1 MSIFVRILYQ
11 FLFFLSRRQ
20 KGLFCIILCCGI
32 LYHIL
37 YRKSSIK
44 LFFLCIPVNYMHVLN
59 KIQGSIV
66 LLGVFFLFGTTT
78 PLNSQ
83 ISGGD
88 YTIYADSFGF
98 AENTSV
104 SGGDFTLYHTGGEF
118 GVASSTG
125 GTFVLQAGYQALER
139 GTISFSSQNEE
150 DTVVFGQTL
159 DSAVSTG
166 SLVFSV
172 TSESLSGYSVTATED
187 GNLRDGAN
195 DIDDVADGEVTA
207 GSEEYGIRT
216 VGGDGDLAA
225 DTAIT
230 NNLVV
235 ISNADPVENRE
246 TTVEFRVAID
256 SDVTTEGDYAHTVTF
271 TTTANP

>member
-1 MSIFVRILYQ
+1 M
-11 FLFFLSRRQ
+11 
-20 KGLFCIILCCGI
+20 
-32 LYHIL
+32 HI
-37 YRKSSIK
+37 SS
-44 LFFLCIPVNYMHVLN
+44 
-59 KIQGSIV
+59 KIQGGIV
-66 LLGVFFLFGTTT
+66 LLSTFFLFGATT
-78 PLNSQ
+78 PLTSQ

-104 SGGDFTLYHTGGEF
+104 SGGDVTLYHTGGEF

-125 GTFVLQAGYQALER
+125 GTFVLRPGYQALER
-139 GTISFSSQNEE
+139 GTISFSSKNGENA
-150 DTVVFGQTL
+150 VAFGQAL
-159 DSAVSTG
+159 DSAVSAS

-172 TSESLSGYSVTATED
+172 TSESLSGYTVTVTED
-187 GNLRDGAN
+187 GNLRDGEN
-195 DIDDVADGEVTA
+195 DIDDVVDGEVTA

-216 VGGDGDLAA
+216 VGGDGDLVA

-235 ISNADPVENRE
+235 ISNDNPVENRE

-256 SDVTTEGDYAHTVTF
+256 NDVTVEGDYAHTITF
-271 TTTANP
+271 TATANP